1 MRQYKLPKEKVK
13 DLLTIKN
20 LYPED
25 LTNNHQNFNK
35 IQSTESIKNLAD
47 EWKQ

>member
-1 MRQYKLPKEKVK
+1 MRQFKTPIEKVK
-13 DLLTIKN
+13 DLLTVKN

-25 LTNNHQNFNK
+25 LTKNHQNFNK
-35 IQSTESIKNLAD
+35 IQSTESIKNLVD